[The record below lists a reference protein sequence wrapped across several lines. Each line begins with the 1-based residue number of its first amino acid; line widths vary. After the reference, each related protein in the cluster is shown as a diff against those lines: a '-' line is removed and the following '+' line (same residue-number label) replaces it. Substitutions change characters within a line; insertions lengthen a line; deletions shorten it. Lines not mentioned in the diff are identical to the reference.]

1 MAHMVKVFAARPDDP
16 SPRSGI
22 YMVERKS
29 NYQGLPGTHCMYGTT
44 HTYEIKRN

>member
-22 YMVERKS
+22 CTVEGKVTTKVCRV
-29 NYQGLPGTHCMYGTT
+29 PTACMAPHTHM
-44 HTYEIKRN
+44 K